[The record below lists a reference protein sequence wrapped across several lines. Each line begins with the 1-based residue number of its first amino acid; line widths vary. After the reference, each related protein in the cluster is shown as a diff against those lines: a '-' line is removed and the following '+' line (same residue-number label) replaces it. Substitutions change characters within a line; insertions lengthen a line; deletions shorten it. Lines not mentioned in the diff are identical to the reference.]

1 MTEPAVT
8 VLTTTYNRSA
18 LLSRLHESRLRQTF
32 REFEWLIVDDG
43 SSDATAVV
51 VAELAEK
58 SGFEAR
64 YLHQPNRGKHAA
76 LNAGVAAARGRYCAV
91 IDSDDWYEPEALAV
105 LISEWRALP
114 APVEFAEVQGL
125 CATPNGHIIGSRLT
139 CAERM
144 DSDVFEMSFRFGVR
158 GDKIGMIRT
167 DVLRQFPFPEELGR
181 FVTEALVWH
190 RIANRYRT
198 RYMNRVLARKEYQPG
213 GLSRQE
219 PRRTIDHARMYHVFF
234 KEIVQTPRPIP
245 VRQRYR
251 AYANWVRNGLLAG
264 QPLRAD
270 WRQAPSRLLFLLG
283 LPTGAA
289 LALRDR
295 GRVTPDA

>member
-213 GLSRQE
+213 GLSRQQ

-251 AYANWVRNGLLAG
+251 ADANWVRNGLLAG